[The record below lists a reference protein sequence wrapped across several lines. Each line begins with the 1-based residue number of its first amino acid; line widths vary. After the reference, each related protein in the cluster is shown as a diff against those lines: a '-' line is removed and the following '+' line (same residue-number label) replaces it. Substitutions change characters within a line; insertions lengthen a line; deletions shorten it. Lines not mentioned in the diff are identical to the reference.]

1 MSKVCRLTERCLQQ
15 ERTTAL
21 AEALLAPR
29 LRHRRSMRESRLTR
43 FDWYLKG
50 ALTTKSLGL
59 VLEVGLEPEK
69 ENESRNET
77 VEE

>member
-1 MSKVCRLTERCLQQ
+1 MTERCLER

-29 LRHRRSMRESRLTR
+29 LCHRRSVRESPLTR
-43 FDWYLKG
+43 FDWYVEGL
-50 ALTTKSLGL
+50 LTTKSLGL

-69 ENESRNET
+69 ANESRNET